1 MRCRRRTDRRRKR
14 QQRTT
19 ATDLCND
26 RLPRTE
32 RRHILCIVDT
42 SLGFSLRGNAVSA
55 QWTLSTN
62 AARWASDSSGVSRG
76 TLETLIGRVLSGLSQ
91 LDVTAEL
98 SGTLRAPRFAV
109 HSNLDEAIA
118 DRVRGILGEELRAA
132 ETRVR
137 AQVDS
142 LVGGE
147 IEKARARADTA
158 TADLRG
164 RVATVKQELA
174 TAKAQLEARLRALS
188 GGLGGVLGM

>member
-1 MRCRRRTDRRRKR
+1 M
-14 QQRTT
+14 
-19 ATDLCND
+19 
-26 RLPRTE
+26 
-32 RRHILCIVDT
+32 
-42 SLGFSLRGNAVSA
+42 
-55 QWTLSTN
+55 
-62 AARWASDSSGVSRG
+62 
-76 TLETLIGRVLSGLSQ
+76 SQ

-118 DRVRGILGEELRAA
+118 ARVRGILGEELRAA

-164 RVATVKQELA
+164 RVATVKQELE